1 MCTLLCGA
9 DGASLAGAGTIFP
22 FAADWVLRGDRGR
35 AWDCLAGGG
44 FAGAAPISWTET
56 ERGAAGSLDDL
67 AYAAADR
74 GGDASS
80 GVPLGAGV
88 TGGEG
93 IAAGQDGGHR
103 RNDVG
108 SERGY
113 AFDRTTRYGRRLRR
127 VSAAAGR
134 GIGDRDVHA
143 GAVGEAGSQAR
154 EKGIE

>member
-22 FAADWVLRGDRGR
+22 FAADWVLRGDRWR

-74 GGDASS
+74 CGDASG

-88 TGGEG
+88 IGGEG
-93 IAAGQDGGHR
+93 TAEGQDRGHR
-103 RNDVG
+103 CHDPG
-108 SERGY
+108 SKCGP
-113 AFDRTTRYGRRLRR
+113 AFDRAPRYGRRLRR
-127 VSAAAGR
+127 VSATAGR
-134 GIGDRDVHA
+134 GIGDRDAHA

-154 EKGIE
+154 EQGIE